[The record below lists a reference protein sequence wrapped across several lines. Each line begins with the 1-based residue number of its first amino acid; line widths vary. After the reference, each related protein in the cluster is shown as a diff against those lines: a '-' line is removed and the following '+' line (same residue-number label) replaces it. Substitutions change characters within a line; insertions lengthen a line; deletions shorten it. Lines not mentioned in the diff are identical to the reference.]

1 MAPARVAPPC
11 DQNRRSRHRLQLLIT
26 VPSRSA
32 AAVAAASSRASK
44 GSPGAPPPP
53 PPKPP
58 SPEDIV
64 SPRAPPSHPS
74 TRLIPPPPSFGVGA
88 FDALLFQ
95 AGSGTSS
102 VIHFRSS
109 YHDLSRELLEPPP
122 PPPPAAM
129 SRVLSL
135 LREAISFLAP
145 AFGTERF
152 DAVAGGDF
160 DSDGLNAAA
169 SSNSFHEFPRPAV
182 ELQNPI
188 ADTFGHRIIYAV
200 SDLLLSSDIEHRSEL
215 LFTIP
220 NNFGNL
226 CRLQLVQR
234 QATVQ
239 AQSLILGIRSDETN
253 VAGLTSGLDPNL
265 RYEQNGFRPRRGTVT
280 QILELRRVIDERIR
294 QSKLII
300 VFVDFRKASSDA
312 PFLFVLL
319 LDWVL
324 RTALPSADDGNSC
337 CTDASVTVT
346 EKRAGACLAT
356 PPRGL
361 ALLSLSID
369 RLVKAISSVGLV
381 VNTLKT
387 EVLTVPADIPDRFTS
402 SAVWCPMW
410 RNISGG
416 AEDLPGRPSVRSEP
430 SSSLKRCPTARELAT
445 TLNTSRVIVTMAT
458 QSSDDDDSNAPPPM
472 KRPRQSDASSA
483 AGSLDGFSGPSK
495 SMMKKM
501 GYISGEGLGR
511 ERQGITEPVQ
521 AVTIKGRSGLGFESV
536 SATSRPEFQW
546 REGDD
551 PVVVRR
557 QVDWLTGGRDAPSV
571 INNAEEMKLRWMS
584 VGLAKM
590 TLDDETGFVSPEV
603 LTGVLECKTFLD
615 SMSNKD
621 LMDSRS
627 RSNPYETV
635 KNAIFMN
642 RAAVKMA
649 EVDAVLQFR
658 MSQPFDSDEIF
669 QFADICAG
677 PGGFTEYLLWRNRAQ
692 DGRGPRAKGFGLT
705 LRGECDFRLNDMLM
719 GAPEFFYPYYGPTDQ
734 SHGDIYL
741 EDNMLG
747 FRDLIM
753 ANTANLGVH
762 LVTADGGFS
771 VEGQENIQEIRSK
784 QLYLC
789 QALTAMLVLR
799 SGGGSFLCKLFDIFT
814 EFSAGLMYLLYLAF
828 DQFALFKPATSRP
841 ANSERYVICRGYRK
855 QQSESIVQ
863 YLLLVNAE
871 INLLKVEA
879 VHLPQSERQDVQGLV
894 SLDVLKADRAFSD
907 YLTESNDTLG
917 RMQIVGLSKIHHF
930 YDNPGMKDTR
940 QEDTRTECLQFWGI
954 PDEKRGEKVLGK
966 ENPTVLISQLIGEG
980 NMSKLLPPDA
990 SSSAKSVTADSLEKN
1005 PDFSPYEQRAIACG
1019 EVNKEVML
1027 LYSRGNGS
1035 VLVYKPA
1042 E

>member
-1 MAPARVAPPC
+1 
-11 DQNRRSRHRLQLLIT
+11 
-26 VPSRSA
+26 
-32 AAVAAASSRASK
+32 
-44 GSPGAPPPP
+44 
-53 PPKPP
+53 
-58 SPEDIV
+58 
-64 SPRAPPSHPS
+64 
-74 TRLIPPPPSFGVGA
+74 
-88 FDALLFQ
+88 
-95 AGSGTSS
+95 
-102 VIHFRSS
+102 
-109 YHDLSRELLEPPP
+109 
-122 PPPPAAM
+122 
-129 SRVLSL
+129 
-135 LREAISFLAP
+135 
-145 AFGTERF
+145 
-152 DAVAGGDF
+152 
-160 DSDGLNAAA
+160 
-169 SSNSFHEFPRPAV
+169 
-182 ELQNPI
+182 
-188 ADTFGHRIIYAV
+188 
-200 SDLLLSSDIEHRSEL
+200 
-215 LFTIP
+215 
-220 NNFGNL
+220 
-226 CRLQLVQR
+226 
-234 QATVQ
+234 
-239 AQSLILGIRSDETN
+239 
-253 VAGLTSGLDPNL
+253 
-265 RYEQNGFRPRRGTVT
+265 
-280 QILELRRVIDERIR
+280 
-294 QSKLII
+294 
-300 VFVDFRKASSDA
+300 
-312 PFLFVLL
+312 
-319 LDWVL
+319 
-324 RTALPSADDGNSC
+324 
-337 CTDASVTVT
+337 
-346 EKRAGACLAT
+346 
-356 PPRGL
+356 
-361 ALLSLSID
+361 
-369 RLVKAISSVGLV
+369 
-381 VNTLKT
+381 
-387 EVLTVPADIPDRFTS
+387 
-402 SAVWCPMW
+402 
-410 RNISGG
+410 
-416 AEDLPGRPSVRSEP
+416 
-430 SSSLKRCPTARELAT
+430 
-445 TLNTSRVIVTMAT
+445 MAT

-799 SGGGSFLCKLFDIFT
+799 SGGSFLCKLFDIFT

-1042 E
+1042 EREAWTAPDSKSAAQRAPIPRETLLLALSVSQLKPPSYKLRVACLQILDCPILQGQNLTDKPLSDRLACIRQLCYCANFERVPLRSRLQPPVIFPVYELPSDSADSFKKLVQVQKIKGSVKPMPMLKQEDGYLFAIKGLYLFRVTRDPWRLTMSQKANKLYYFHKEGKALTCFESRPEFLPNYRQQVESMMWVDYESANDKELDVKRLLQLVDKKLNSKRN